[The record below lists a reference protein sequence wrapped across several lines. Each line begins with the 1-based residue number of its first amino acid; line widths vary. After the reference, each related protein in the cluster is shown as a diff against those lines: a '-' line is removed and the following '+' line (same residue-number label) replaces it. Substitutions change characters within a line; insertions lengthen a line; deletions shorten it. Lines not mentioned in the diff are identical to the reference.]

1 MSSTIPNLW
10 PTDLAP
16 TVERTPLTILK
27 EQAAQLGVRTK
38 NLLEGRVDT
47 TTHLEFLAPTKNLLE
62 GHVIFPQDEVQSRVF
77 RHVFSIVAPSLGG
90 YRYELLAVG
99 HRVEPYPLVA
109 HFYGHPS
116 AKPESKEL
124 ASEAAFIDY
133 LREVFASDETRRIIG
148 ALLAQVQ
155 S

>member
-1 MSSTIPNLW
+1 MGGSIPNLW

-27 EQAAQLGVRTK
+27 EQAAQLGAQTK
-38 NLLEGRVDT
+38 NLLEGQVDT
-47 TTHLEFLAPTKNLLE
+47 AIETGIMSAH
-62 GHVIFPQDEVQSRVF
+62 DEIQSRVF

-90 YRYELLAVG
+90 YRYELLAVA
-99 HRVEPYPLVA
+99 HKVEPYPLVA
-109 HFYGHPS
+109 HFYGRPS
-116 AKPESKEL
+116 VKPESREL
-124 ASEAAFIDY
+124 ASETEFVEY
-133 LREVFASDETRRIIG
+133 LRKVFASDETRRIIG